1 MHQALKVTFVVL
13 FEALALAFALFFFW
27 RIQQQLNAIAQS
39 EIVEIQS
46 ATTFLL
52 LPLILP
58 LLHLLSIAEKR
69 YISGPN
75 QAKFRKLQSKL
86 FVFLVL
92 ALIGSGF
99 VINQMVLSQLS
110 KHGYQACSL
119 VSHHT
124 RSTFI
129 TYSKD
134 SALCPTS

>member
-1 MHQALKVTFVVL
+1 MRQALKVTLIVL

-27 RIQQQLNAIAQS
+27 RIQQQFNAIAHS

-46 ATTFLL
+46 GTAFLL

-58 LLHLLSIAEKR
+58 LLHLMSIAEKR
-69 YISGPN
+69 YAKGPR
-75 QAKFRKLQSKL
+75 QARFRKLQGKL
-86 FVFLVL
+86 FVFFVL

-110 KHGYQACSL
+110 KQGYRACSL
-119 VSHHT
+119 VSHQT

-134 SALCPTS
+134 STSCPKS